1 MVGDIDN
8 IKSTT
13 RYVYNL
19 GSTVASWVSKLQ
31 KIVALSTIETVYIVM
46 TEVEKEMMWL
56 HFFLE
61 ELGHK
66 YDQSVLHCDN
76 HSAMHLEKNPFIM
89 PRQSTYRFDITS

>member
-61 ELGHK
+61 ELGH
-66 YDQSVLHCDN
+66 
-76 HSAMHLEKNPFIM
+76 
-89 PRQSTYRFDITS
+89 